1 MRRFTP
7 VIKMYKKVRSL
18 STTSSTTRTDIP
30 TESFDPE
37 EIVLALDKHIIGQQN
52 AKRAVAIAFRN
63 RFRRRQLPADVQK
76 EITPA
81 NILMKGPTG

>member
-1 MRRFTP
+1 MHKFSP
-7 VIKMYKKVRSL
+7 AVKIYQKVRCF
-18 STTSSTTRTDIP
+18 SSIDIP
-30 TESFDPE
+30 TESYDPE
-37 EIVLALDKHIIGQQN
+37 AIVLALDKHIIGQQN